1 MADIST
7 ITVDNVKYNIKDAQ
21 ARESIA
27 TLDIPKSPADIGAV
41 AVTDITQT
49 LGSSTTKIPSE
60 KAVQVALASVGQGD
74 MKKVDYDANG
84 DVKTA
89 GGIDSF
95 VSNKIGEITYP
106 VTSVNNKKGDV
117 KLTAA
122 DVGAMPD
129 TTIIPVVNDA
139 KLTIQKNGAKVAEF
153 TANDADNITAN
164 IIVPTQ
170 ASDINAVPD
179 TRKVNSKQ
187 LNEDIVLTPA
197 DIGALSA
204 DGNAATATKLA
215 SAKKINGVAFDGSAD
230 VTGAFTSGLYD
241 GYLQWGGTNIANG
254 VSPIDAGLCSLFA
267 SNKAEF
273 SHATGITVEYSN
285 NDGATWVDYD
295 ASDDSKRQLLSLIG
309 TTYFIGKKVNTP
321 ATIQD
326 KLRITVNAN
335 DCGFYTALRKILINV
350 RTNGARGCKVVIEQ
364 SLLESPTIFTTVD
377 IYEVAGWSGWNS
389 IPLNAPFGGPP
400 ASSQQ
405 IASIRFIFSIS
416 SLAASLLNNFSV
428 LNILFYGVSAW
439 ATTSAMA
446 KTGHLYEYD
455 MNQNAIFPAQV
466 RATKFIGD
474 GSQLTD
480 VPYPVTSVSGKT
492 GAVSL
497 VASDVGAVSTS
508 DVTTTLG
515 SSTTKVP
522 SEKAVADAITA
533 AGGGDMLRAT
543 YDPTNAVADAGGIV
557 DYVANNVSYP
567 VTSVNTKTGAVTL
580 NKSDIGLS
588 NVDNVKQYS
597 ASNPPPYPESN
608 KNKLVSTQP
617 TNMNSGDIWY
627 KIKS

>member
-7 ITVDNVKYNIKDAQ
+7 ITVDNVKYNVKDAQ

-49 LGSSTTKIPSE
+49 LGSSTTKVPSE
-60 KAVQVALASVGQGD
+60 KAVQTALASVGQGD
-74 MKKVDYDANG
+74 MKKTDYDANG
-84 DVKTA
+84 DVKLA

-179 TRKVNSKQ
+179 NRTVNSKQ
-187 LNEDIVLTPA
+187 LNQNITLTPT
-197 DIGALSA
+197 DIGALPSNTTYVSA
-204 DGNAATATKLA
+204 IDGESGAVTSNMVKYVSQTLTDAQKKQARINIGAGDGN
-215 SAKKINGVAFDGSAD
+215 
-230 VTGAFTSGLYD
+230 Y
-241 GYLQWGGTNIANG
+241 
-254 VSPIDAGLCSLFA
+254 
-267 SNKAEF
+267 
-273 SHATGITVEYSN
+273 N
-285 NDGATWVDYD
+285 N
-295 ASDDSKRQLLSLIG
+295 
-309 TTYFIGKKVNTP
+309 
-321 ATIQD
+321 
-326 KLRITVNAN
+326 
-335 DCGFYTALRKILINV
+335 LIN
-350 RTNGARGCKVVIEQ
+350 K
-364 SLLESPTIFTTVD
+364 P
-377 IYEVAGWSGWNS
+377 S
-389 IPLNAPFGGPP
+389 IPSKTSDITNDSGFITSTQAPVQ
-400 ASSQQ
+400 SV
-405 IASIRFIFSIS
+405 
-416 SLAASLLNNFSV
+416 NN
-428 LNILFYGVSAW
+428 
-439 ATTSAMA
+439 
-446 KTGHLYEYD
+446 
-455 MNQNAIFPAQV
+455 
-466 RATKFIGD
+466 
-474 GSQLTD
+474 
-480 VPYPVTSVSGKT
+480 KT

-497 VASDVGAVSTS
+497 TAGDVGAVSTS
-508 DVTTTLG
+508 AVTTTLG

-522 SEKAVADAITA
+522 SEKAVSDAITA
-533 AGGGDMLRAT
+533 AGGGDMLRAI

-580 NKSDIGLS
+580 NKSDIGLG